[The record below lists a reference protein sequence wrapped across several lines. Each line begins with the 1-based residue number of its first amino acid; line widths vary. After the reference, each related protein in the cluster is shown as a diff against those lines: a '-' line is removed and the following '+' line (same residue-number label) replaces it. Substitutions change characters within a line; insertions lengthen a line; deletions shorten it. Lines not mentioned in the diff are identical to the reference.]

1 MFYAGHDEGQLCKV
15 TTPAARRIGGVVFCA
30 GSHWIRPEF
39 RGRRLSHLLAR
50 LGRDYAMARWPIEWA
65 IALVAPVLVVCNERI
80 GSSVA
85 VGTGAAERPPDPLR
99 SDRGTFTRTASG

>member
-30 GSHWIRPEF
+30 GSHWIRPDF

-50 LGRDYAMARWPIEWA
+50 LGRAYAIARWPIEWA
-65 IALVAPVLVVCNERI
+65 IALVAPVLVVCNE
-80 GSSVA
+80 
-85 VGTGAAERPPDPLR
+85 
-99 SDRGTFTRTASG
+99 